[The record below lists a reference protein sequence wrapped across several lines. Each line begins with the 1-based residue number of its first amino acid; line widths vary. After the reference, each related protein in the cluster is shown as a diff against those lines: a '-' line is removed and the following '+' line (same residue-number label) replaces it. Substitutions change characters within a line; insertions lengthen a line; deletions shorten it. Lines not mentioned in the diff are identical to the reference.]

1 VTDDEISRMNAR
13 IGAYASRSDGTEN
26 LGIDWFEH
34 LQKPDLPKT
43 SDPLARFVISRIIE
57 LETEPRGEIKAAYD
71 EPAGP
76 MAHRY
81 AKHVRRDCIVFRQI
95 VLAYL
100 QAHDRAETCE
110 EDHDDSAE
118 LSGVMIGL
126 RQAVLAVANRWSDHR
141 EFDPGWRLT

>member
-1 VTDDEISRMNAR
+1 MTDDEVSRMNAR
-13 IGAYASRSDGTEN
+13 IGAYASSSDGTEN

-34 LQKPDLPKT
+34 LQLPMVHT
-43 SDPLARFVISRIIE
+43 RNDPLATFVMARVRE

-95 VLAYL
+95 VAEYLA
-100 QAHDRAETCE
+100 D
-110 EDHDDSAE
+110 EDEVRRWAF
-118 LSGVMIGL
+118 GV
-126 RQAVLAVANRWSDHR
+126 AVKRIANRWSDHR
-141 EFDPGWRLT
+141 EFDETWRLT